1 MKEMQI
7 EMFGDAYP
15 LYSSLVH
22 YTKEILKNTKENFE
36 SQCFEILSCLTDSKI
51 I

>member
-15 LYSSLVH
+15 LCSSLVH
-22 YTKEILKNTKENFE
+22 YTNEISKNTKENLE
-36 SQCFEILSCLTDSKI
+36 SKNFDILSCLTYSKVV
-51 I
+51 